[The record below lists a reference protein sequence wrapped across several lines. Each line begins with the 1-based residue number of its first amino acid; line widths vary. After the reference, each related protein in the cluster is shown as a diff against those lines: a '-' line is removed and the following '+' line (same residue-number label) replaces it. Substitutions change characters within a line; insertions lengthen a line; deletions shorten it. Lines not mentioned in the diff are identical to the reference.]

1 MGLIDKWKKSR
12 EEKEKIKLVREEE
25 MKKLELAREE
35 NEREDAKN
43 KELNEIW
50 DKVKDF
56 KTGYGTREKDENMK
70 ELQSL
75 CSMSRVSMFKEKL
88 NNTEG
93 DNPVEVINNIDNEDK
108 IEVKV
113 EEVVEEVKEEVIAE
127 NESEQKFVDG
137 IEDK

>member
-56 KTGYGTREKDENMK
+56 KTGYGTPEKDENFDHQK
-70 ELQSL
+70 Y
-75 CSMSRVSMFKEKL
+75 K
-88 NNTEG
+88 G
-93 DNPVEVINNIDNEDK
+93 YADNEVRKDRQRRNRK
-108 IEVKV
+108 
-113 EEVVEEVKEEVIAE
+113 
-127 NESEQKFVDG
+127 DL
-137 IEDK
+137 